1 MSNFRCARRGLF
13 AAVMGLALAPFQ
25 AAWAQVAPGTIADG
39 ESIFIDGQTFKIAP
53 GQAKPAAAAPIRDL
67 GGRDL
72 GPGAIIY
79 RFGDRL
85 YILGAP
91 LTLERGRQG
100 TPGSRVVDADR
111 EQLGRIR
118 IEYDAPKNLE
128 HQKLYQHLRQNQVLE
143 TIQE

>member
-1 MSNFRCARRGLF
+1 LL
-13 AAVMGLALAPFQ
+13 AAVIGLALAPLQ

-53 GQAKPAAAAPIRDL
+53 GQAKPNAAATIRDL

-72 GPGAIIY
+72 GPGVIIY
-79 RFGDRL
+79 RLGDRL
-85 YILGAP
+85 YSLGTP
-91 LTLERGRQG
+91 LALERGRPG
-100 TPGSRVVDADR
+100 TPGSLVVDADR

-128 HQKLYQHLRQNQVLE
+128 HQKL
-143 TIQE
+143 